1 MKTVIPVLVLVFLL
15 LAAAGCTQT
24 RPPAVSPPV
33 TTPAGHPVATTQRV
47 PSTQPTLFVVGTPT
61 TGSSVSDNT
70 VTIHDLAF
78 DPPVISVRA
87 GDTVRWVNE
96 DEATHNIRFV
106 SPGFSTFLLSTG
118 QSFSQ
123 KFARPGTYDYTCAI
137 HPFMHGTVQ
146 VV

>member
-1 MKTVIPVLVLVFLL
+1 MKTVLSVLLLVFLL
-15 LAAAGCTQT
+15 LAATGCTQSQ
-24 RPPAVSPPV
+24 PAVSPPV
-33 TTPAGHPVATTQRV
+33 TTPAAHPVATSQRV
-47 PSTQPTLFVVGTPT
+47 PATQPTLFVIGTPT
-61 TGSSVSDNT
+61 TGISVSDNT

-78 DPPVISVRA
+78 DPPVISVKA
-87 GDTVRWVNE
+87 GETVRWVNE

-106 SPGFSTFLLSTG
+106 SPGFSTFLLSSG

-123 KFARPGTYDYTCAI
+123 KFVRPGTYDYTCAI